1 MHIHI
6 HTYTHTYIHTYIHT
20 YMDDAWMHTYIPGPR
35 PNESPI
41 KMQRVAQT
49 EIADDEQTAAMGDDA
64 DDGGDNDEEGDEE
77 EDNEDDPTV
86 EPGELQEGS

>member
-1 MHIHI
+1 MDAYL
-6 HTYTHTYIHTYIHT
+6 HTRSQ
-20 YMDDAWMHTYIPGPR
+20 A
-35 PNESPI
+35 NESPI